1 MKDKAKIRELIN
13 QKSSFLLTAHI
24 FPDGDNIGSLLALR
38 AALQQLGKRVQ
49 VAVDDAVPANL
60 HFLAGIEHIKRAEEI
75 TPDFQVLM
83 ILDSSSV
90 DRIGAVQKYFN
101 EQITVVNI
109 DHHIS
114 NTGFGNIQY
123 LDAAAAATAEI
134 IFDLLVELNV
144 TIDSAM
150 ANALFTGIATDCG
163 FFKYAN
169 TTVKA
174 MEIAGKMLACG
185 ARPQEISDALESK
198 SLPALKLLARV
209 LEQIQVAAQGKLAW
223 LSIDEASLK
232 ASGASHEDTD
242 GFINYVRFIQGVEVA
257 LLFREVPG
265 RGVKVSMRSKG
276 AIDVNQLAQHFGG
289 GGHQKAAGCSFEGSL
304 QEATERVVRAV
315 EEQLRK

>member
-1 MKDKAKIRELIN
+1 MKDRVKIRELIN

-24 FPDGDNIGSLLALR
+24 FPDGDNIGSLLAMR

-49 VAVDDAVPANL
+49 VAIDDTVPANL
-60 HFLAGIEHIKRAEEI
+60 HFLAGVEHIIRPEEI
-75 TPDFQVLM
+75 CPDFQVLM

-90 DRIGAVQKYFN
+90 DRIGSIQKYFTD
-101 EQITVVNI
+101 QITVVNI

-114 NTGFGNIQY
+114 NTGFGDIQY

-134 IFDLLVELNV
+134 IYDLLVELNV
-144 TIDSAM
+144 TVNGDI

-174 MEIAGKMLACG
+174 MKIAGKMIEFG
-185 ARPQEISDALESK
+185 AKPQEISDMLESK

-209 LEQIQVAAQGKLAW
+209 LEQIQIAAQGKLAW

-232 ASGASHEDTD
+232 ATGASHEDTD

-276 AIDVNQLAQHFGG
+276 AIDVNQIAQHFGG
-289 GGHQKAAGCSFEGSL
+289 GGHKKAAGCSFEGSL
-304 QEATERVVRAV
+304 HEATEQVVKAV
-315 EEQLRK
+315 GEQLRK